1 MKLIVGLGNPGKEYA
16 TSRHNIGFLV
26 INQLAR
32 EKGIALTERKF
43 KSRWGKGIL
52 LGHKVILAKPHTY
65 MNLSGEAVNA
75 IAHFYKIAAQD
86 IIVVHDDL
94 DIAFGSLKIKTKGG
108 SGGHHGIDSI
118 ISSLKDNSFT
128 RVRVGIGRPHP
139 GKDNVDFVLSS
150 FTKAEA
156 GTLKHIIN
164 EAHSCLGMLITHDP
178 EFAMNRFHRKEESTE
193 QTKLP
198 GKT

>member
-26 INQLAR
+26 INQLAK

-43 KSRWGKGIL
+43 KSRWGKGVFS
-52 LGHKVILAKPHTY
+52 GHRVILAKPHTF

-75 IAHFYKIAAQD
+75 LAHFYKIPAQD

-108 SGGHHGIDSI
+108 SGGHHGIDSL
-118 ISSLKDNSFT
+118 ISSLKDNRFI

-139 GKDNVDFVLSS
+139 GSENTEFVLSS
-150 FTKAEA
+150 FNKVESK
-156 GTLKHIIN
+156 TLNHIIN

-178 EFAMNRFHRKEESTE
+178 EFAMNRFHRKKNVTE
-193 QTKLP
+193 
-198 GKT
+198 

>member
-1 MKLIVGLGNPGKEYA
+1 VKLIVGLGNPGKEYA

-26 INQLAR
+26 INQLAK
-32 EKGIALTERKF
+32 EKGIALRERKF

-52 LGHKVILAKPHTY
+52 SGHKVILAKPHTF

-94 DIAFGSLKIKTKGG
+94 DIALGSIKIKTKGG

-118 ISSLKDNSFT
+118 ISSLKDNRFI

-139 GKDNVDFVLSS
+139 GKDNAAFVLSS
-150 FTKAEA
+150 FNEAEA
-156 GTLKHIIN
+156 RTLKHIIN
-164 EAHSCLGMLITHDP
+164 EAHSCLGMLITHGP
-178 EFAMNRFHRKEESTE
+178 EFAMNRFHRKEDLTE
-193 QTKLP
+193 
-198 GKT
+198 